1 VKVCLACEHRFEGAD
16 WQCPACRREPA
27 RSGGYYEFAPDLA
40 RADDGYDTKY
50 FPRLATL
57 EPGNFWYESRNA
69 LLTWALARYF
79 PRARNL
85 LEIGCGTG
93 FVLAGLRRAFPRLDL
108 SGGEISTAGLDYVA
122 GRVPGARLYQMDARR
137 LPFEREFD
145 VVGAFDVLEHIDDDQ
160 AALVQIRQATRP
172 GGGIMLTVP
181 QHPRLWGL
189 ADEFAQHKRR
199 YVRRRLIAQLHAA
212 GFRVVR
218 ATSFVVSLLPILFVS
233 RLRQR
238 RTRATYEHLSE
249 LETHPA
255 LNAVLLRLLK
265 SEQWT
270 IRAGASWPLGSS
282 LLVVAVAR

>member
-1 VKVCLACEHRFEGAD
+1 VKVCLACDQRFDGAD
-16 WQCPACRREPA
+16 WQCPACGKRPA
-27 RSGGYYEFAPDLA
+27 RSAGYYEFAPALA

-50 FPRLATL
+50 LPKLAEL

-69 LLTWALARYF
+69 LLAWALRRYF
-79 PRARNL
+79 RRAGNL

-93 FVLAGLRRAFPRLDL
+93 FVLAGLRRAFPALDL

-122 GRVPGARLYQMDARR
+122 VRVPGARLYQMDARR
-137 LPFEREFD
+137 LPFDAEFD

-172 GGGIMLTVP
+172 GGGVILTVP
-181 QHPRLWGL
+181 QHPALWGL

-199 YVRRRLIAQLHAA
+199 YVRRRLIAQLGAA

-218 ATSFVVSLLPILFVS
+218 ATSFVVSLLPVLYLS
-233 RLRQR
+233 RLKQLRA
-238 RTRATYEHLSE
+238 RATYEHLSE

-255 LNAVLLRLLK
+255 LNVVLRHLLQ

-270 IRAGASWPLGSS
+270 IRAGVSWPWGSS